1 MKLENSKYVIIVILI
16 AGLLYSCASIGRPEG
31 GPKDIDPPLFTG
43 SSPAPNSTNYNNSK
57 VEINFNEYIKL
68 KDQSTKI
75 VVSPAQKENPIIR
88 ANGKN
93 INIELK
99 DTLKPNTTY
108 VIDFSDA
115 IQDNNEGNPI
125 DNFSFAFSTGDTID
139 TLQVSGIVLNA
150 RDLEPQKEFFVGLHS
165 CLDDSAFRTLP
176 FERIARTNDLGQFTI
191 RNIKPGRYHI
201 FALKDVDRDYKF
213 ARTEDLAFLDE
224 IIIPTTSEIETMD
237 TTFTSQMVTDTII
250 KAKHTLFLPNDILL
264 SSFNEEFKSLYLVNN
279 ERTAPHRFSIIFSAP
294 SDSLPTLEVLKPEGY
309 DNSKEWFVLDN
320 SQHNDTLN
328 YWITDSALIKSDS
341 IQVNMRYLHTDTL
354 DNRIF
359 TNDTIFINVKNAK
372 KNKKKE
378 EEERKKREEEK
389 KKRRERGDTTEID
402 SVPPIKLINFDI
414 NGNTIID
421 VYAPLRFK
429 SETPIDSISP
439 KCARLSIKV
448 DTLWEDLGIVPIER
462 DSIGGLLKFNL
473 NYNWEPGA
481 QYSVSIDSMS
491 IFDVYG
497 LYNGSLKKEF
507 KVKSLDEY
515 ANLFFKINLTDS
527 AFVELLNSGDSP
539 VYIAPVKNNSVD
551 FFNIRPGEYY
561 ARVVIDRNG
570 NGKWDTGNYS
580 QHLQP
585 EEVYYYP
592 KRLSLKQN
600 WDVEQSW
607 NIYELPIDSQKPN
620 SIKKNKPQNYKA
632 ETTEEEEDDDENE
645 FETNFGGHNSYSGNK
660 YQDSRNNFDPN
671 RTLRQR

>member
-165 CLDDSAFRTLP
+165 CLDDSAFRTMP

-389 KKRRERGDTTEID
+389 KKRRERGDTT
-402 SVPPIKLINFDI
+402 
-414 NGNTIID
+414 
-421 VYAPLRFK
+421 
-429 SETPIDSISP
+429 
-439 KCARLSIKV
+439 
-448 DTLWEDLGIVPIER
+448 
-462 DSIGGLLKFNL
+462 
-473 NYNWEPGA
+473 
-481 QYSVSIDSMS
+481 
-491 IFDVYG
+491 
-497 LYNGSLKKEF
+497 
-507 KVKSLDEY
+507 
-515 ANLFFKINLTDS
+515 
-527 AFVELLNSGDSP
+527 
-539 VYIAPVKNNSVD
+539 
-551 FFNIRPGEYY
+551 
-561 ARVVIDRNG
+561 
-570 NGKWDTGNYS
+570 
-580 QHLQP
+580 
-585 EEVYYYP
+585 
-592 KRLSLKQN
+592 
-600 WDVEQSW
+600 
-607 NIYELPIDSQKPN
+607 
-620 SIKKNKPQNYKA
+620 
-632 ETTEEEEDDDENE
+632 
-645 FETNFGGHNSYSGNK
+645 
-660 YQDSRNNFDPN
+660 
-671 RTLRQR
+671 